1 MFKNKKVIIFDMD
14 GTLIDSVGIWNEI
27 DVELIKKIGGILDDV
42 NIQIQRDSTLKKLK
56 GSENLY
62 LEYCRFLKEKYKSD
76 MEAEEI
82 LKLRYEI
89 SKYYMEKVVDY
100 KPNAEKL
107 LKRLKELGFNLAIG
121 TTTRKANIEMYKTTN
136 KNIINKAKLDDYFD
150 IIITNEDV
158 KNRKPD
164 PEVHSRILEFYNI
177 KPEEVLIVEDSL
189 IGVEAAKNAGISVV
203 TIYDKYSASEIEEI
217 SKISEYQFKDF
228 EEMIN
233 YVNKELSN

>member
-1 MFKNKKVIIFDMD
+1 
-14 GTLIDSVGIWNEI
+14 
-27 DVELIKKIGGILDDV
+27 
-42 NIQIQRDSTLKKLK
+42 
-56 GSENLY
+56 
-62 LEYCRFLKEKYKSD
+62 